1 MDSLS
6 PSKRRSVQPS
16 RHWHQPEPADLTQ
29 VRLDDPAEVK
39 YWMDYF
45 AASANRLHEA
55 VSLMGSEV
63 PRVRA
68 YLRRFR

>member
-1 MDSLS
+1 MDSTS
-6 PSKRRSVQPS
+6 QSNRHSTEPSC
-16 RHWHQPEPADLTQ
+16 HWQPEPADLTR
-29 VRLDDPAEVK
+29 VRLDTPVEVQ
-39 YWMDYF
+39 YWMVYF
-45 AASANRLHEA
+45 HASADRLHEA

>member
-1 MDSLS
+1 MDSIS
-6 PSKRRSVQPS
+6 HCNRRSNDPH
-16 RHWHQPEPADLTQ
+16 RAWQPEPADLTQ
-29 VRLDDPAEVK
+29 VSLENPVELQ
-39 YWMDYF
+39 YWKDYF
-45 AASANRLHEA
+45 GASANRLHEA

>member
-6 PSKRRSVQPS
+6 HSNARSAETS
-16 RHWHQPEPADLTQ
+16 RHWQPEPADLTQ
-29 VRLDDPAEVK
+29 VSLDDAGELQH
-39 YWMDYF
+39 WMDYF

-68 YLRRFR
+68 YLWRFR

>member
-1 MDSLS
+1 MDSIS
-6 PSKRRSVQPS
+6 HCNRRSTEPD
-16 RHWHQPEPADLTQ
+16 RNWQPEPADLTQ
-29 VRLDDPAEVK
+29 VSLTNPVEVQ
-39 YWMDYF
+39 YWKDYF
-45 AASANRLHEA
+45 DATANRLHEA